1 MTVLADLWGPLK
13 AFVLGHEMATRR
25 FQDKPLI
32 LMQSCC
38 ANQTVTAKCSRF
50 KDAAY
55 TSDGWFFIETKVAK
69 FIYSDAK
76 GGIIGAFKHIL
87 DKQTDD
93 MNGQI
98 MIIMDTM
105 TKPNPKSLKTV
116 KSFFFFFSPTSYL

>member
-1 MTVLADLWGPLK
+1 
-13 AFVLGHEMATRR
+13 MATRR

-87 DKQTDD
+87 DKQTDY

-98 MIIMDTM
+98 MIIIDTM
-105 TKPNPKSLKTV
+105 SKPNPKSLKTV
-116 KSFFFFFSPTSYL
+116 VRFFSLAQAYDSLTQAYDDTFNGIENEQLDP